1 MNIGFDATNI
11 LGHGGIKTYARELAR
26 GLAEQYPDD
35 NFVLLTT
42 FSSSKKRKLEELFS
56 NLPNI
61 TVHKAVPHRNMLGDS
76 FFRITKFLSGIM
88 WQVSSRSLDVVHLT
102 DPFGAV
108 VLPRKFV
115 ATVHDIFPLTLDEF
129 KDSELM
135 RFYRKWTPDILEKA
149 RAVITPSVYVKKSLR
164 EYYPE
169 SSCPVKPIPEAA
181 SDEFHP
187 RDRSMDILRRYG
199 LDNRPYF
206 LFVGRVDLRKNIPG
220 LMKAYLELP
229 DEVKTKTDLA
239 LVLSGYP
246 HDISSFRSEYGH
258 LLEGKGIVYLRDV
271 PSEDLQHL
279 YSSALAFVFP
289 TLDEGFGLPVLEA
302 MQSGC
307 PVISSDLSCIPEIA
321 GDAAVL
327 VDPRNISE
335 LSASMK
341 LLAESPEKRSEY
353 RKRGLEQAELYSW
366 KRAARETMEVYRSAV
381 L

>member
-11 LGHGGIKTYARELAR
+11 LGHGGIKTYARELVR

-35 NFVLLTT
+35 DFVLLTT
-42 FSSSKKRKLEELFS
+42 FSDSKKRKLEELFS
-56 NLPNI
+56 SLPNI
-61 TVHKAVPHRNMLGDS
+61 TVHKAVPHRNMLGNS
-76 FFRITKFLSGIM
+76 FFRITKFLSGIL

-115 ATVHDIFPLTLDEF
+115 ATVHDIFPLALDEF
-129 KDSELM
+129 KGTELR
-135 RFYRKWTPDILEKA
+135 RFYSKRTPEILEKA
-149 RAVITPSVYVKKSLR
+149 RAVITPSVYIKKSLKK
-164 EYYPE
+164 YYPE
-169 SSCPVKPIPEAA
+169 SCCPVKPIPDAA

-187 RDRSMDILRRYG
+187 RDRSIDILRQYG

-206 LFVGRVDLRKNIPG
+206 LFVGRIDLRKNIPG

-229 DEVKTKTDLA
+229 DEVKTKTDLT

-246 HDISSFRSEYGH
+246 HDIDSFRSEYGH

-279 YSSALAFVFP
+279 YSSALAFLFP

-307 PVISSDLSCIPEIA
+307 PVISSNLSCIPEIA

-327 VDPRNISE
+327 VNPRNTSE
-335 LSASMK
+335 LSESMRRM
-341 LLAESPEKRSEY
+341 AESPGNRSEFI
-353 RKRGLEQAELYSW
+353 RRGLHRAENYSW
-366 KRAARETMEVYRSAV
+366 KRAARETMEVYRSVV